1 MRKSFKRLLAMS
13 LVLSMMVLGG
23 CGEKK
28 VTAESLMK
36 DMNANMES
44 VKSVSGDLAMEL
56 SMGVSAQGIGM
67 DMDVTLGGSFEGTMD
82 PKVFYMDTTMEMSLM
97 GISMD
102 MEVYTL
108 QEGDTVTTYTGAAG
122 EWTKSEAQVS
132 AEEQT
137 EIQEMYAMF
146 DNAEDFVLAE
156 KTENY
161 NGKEVYVLTSAVT
174 GESIQEL
181 LGQMEMED
189 LVGSYEGMD
198 FSQLSADVSM
208 KIYKDT
214 ILPASISVE
223 MTGEGLTSEAD
234 GTTVEISGFNVE
246 VNYNSF
252 DDVEEIVIPEEALA
266 AELVTE

>member
-1 MRKSFKRLLAMS
+1 MKKSLKILLTMM
-13 LVLSMMVLGG
+13 LVLFMMGIGG

-28 VTAESLMK
+28 VTAESLIK

-44 VKSVSGDLAMEL
+44 VKSVSGDLAMEMA
-56 SMGVSAQGIGM
+56 MGVSSQGIGM
-67 DMDVTLGGSFEGTMD
+67 DMDVTLGGEFMGTMA
-82 PKVFYMDTTMEMSLM
+82 PEVFYMDTTMEMSLM

-102 MEVYTL
+102 MEVYT
-108 QEGDTVTTYTGAAG
+108 QREGDTVTTYTGAAG
-122 EWTKSEAQVS
+122 EWTKSEAQVP
-132 AEEQT
+132 EGTET

-146 DNAEDFVLAE
+146 DNADDFVLAE
-156 KTENY
+156 ETENY
-161 NGKEVYVLTSAVT
+161 NGKEVYVLTSTVT
-174 GESIQEL
+174 GENVEEL

-198 FSQLSADVSM
+198 FSQLSAEVNM

-214 ILPASISVE
+214 ILPASVSAE

-234 GTTVEISGFNVE
+234 GATVEISGFSVE

-252 DDVEEIVIPEEALA
+252 DDVKEIVIPEEALA